1 MAYKFVEGAAY
12 AAIPAIEGAKRHMV
26 VCTGRKADESHLPG

>member
-12 AAIPAIEGAKRHMV
+12 AAIPAIEGAKRPEFA
-26 VCTGRKADESHLPG
+26 TSLTD